1 VVKRAL
7 KDLVLSNPNLGRA
20 VFQALSILIEPP
32 HLRRDKSMP
41 GDILALGMDVHML
54 YTAMD
59 LVIALGLTKS
69 CLTSSCKSSNF
80 VLKVAEK
87 AKFRKDRNSV
97 NPISSSS
104 TMRFVPLALNQFG
117 LRGPHFQSVLKEF
130 ATIVVTRPEEC
141 SLLQGPFA
149 LTYSAALHKILRTWG
164 SCLTRT
170 SQREQTN
177 KLVRGMHASMIMP
190 SL

>member
-1 VVKRAL
+1 MVKRAL

-130 ATIVVTRPEEC
+130 ATIVVTRPEGC
-141 SLLQGPFA
+141 PPLQGPFA
-149 LTYSAALHKILRTWG
+149 LTHYGALHKILRTWG
-164 SCLTRT
+164 SCMPYVDNPKGARQPV
-170 SQREQTN
+170 SE
-177 KLVRGMHASMIMP
+177 GHAC
-190 SL
+190 LL